1 MKNGDLVIKG
11 NVSSNTLILVP
22 NGSVR
27 FDLLN
32 DTEDENIQYS
42 SEDHRCGPQVIRGIV
57 VAKEFVASDEDL
69 WNTRANINDH
79 SRCRKGNLQVYGA
92 LYGDNLEDLV
102 QSRRSH
108 LEHWFTYRT
117 NFGINTAPTEA
128 EKNKERRDEI
138 YKGASVY
145 IEQNPDLWRS
155 MPPGAE
161 DFLKTLNVSRN

>member
-1 MKNGDLVIKG
+1 MVIKG

-57 VAKEFVASDEDL
+57 VAKEFVASDNYKEL
-69 WNTRANINDH
+69 WNTRNAIDEH
-79 SRCRKGNLQVYGA
+79 PRCRKGNLQVYGA
-92 LYGDNLEDLV
+92 LYGNNLDGLV

-108 LEHWFTYRT
+108 LEHRFTYRT
-117 NFGINTAPTEA
+117 NFDINTAPTEA
-128 EKNKERRDEI
+128 QKNAERRDEI